1 MKGTEKRFVCLLA
14 IVILFFGVAGCGK
27 NPQASSTPFT
37 STPTASSP
45 ARAANDNQNP
55 SQEDVRPDIEQR
67 RQQAQE
73 EAQKTIDQEAA
84 GAIEETKNVVKAIAD
99 NRIVDAFAG
108 IERVNGTINVLLARY
123 PAAAQIPVAAEV
135 DVIDLAPT
143 DRKSISNIV
152 TAVNAAI
159 LEQDFPSA
167 RVLLHGLT
175 SELRVRTYNMLLA
188 TYPNA
193 LRDAARLLD
202 QQKTKEASDVLIT
215 ALNTLTVVD
224 RVDPLP
230 LLIAQKEINKAESL
244 GDKDKD
250 AALNLLADSRM
261 QLERAR
267 ALGYAGK
274 DPEYDALN
282 KSISDLQNQLKGNRS
297 PLQAF
302 TDLREKLSAFFKKQ
316 SGTSRHS

>member
-27 NPQASSTPFT
+27 NPQASSTPN
-37 STPTASSP
+37 ASSP
-45 ARAANDNQNP
+45 ARAENDNQNP

-123 PAAAQIPVAAEV
+123 PAAAQIPVAA
-135 DVIDLAPT
+135 DVQIIDLAPT

-159 LEQDFPSA
+159 LEQDFPAA

-188 TYPNA
+188 TYPNS

-261 QLERAR
+261 QLERAK

>member
-1 MKGTEKRFVCLLA
+1 MNDTRKRFVCLLA
-14 IVILFFGVAGCGK
+14 IVILCFGAGGCGK
-27 NPQASSTPFT
+27 NPQASSTP
-37 STPTASSP
+37 PASSP
-45 ARAANDNQNP
+45 ARAENDNQNP
-55 SQEDVRPDIEQR
+55 PQQDVRPDIEQR

-73 EAQKTIDQEAA
+73 EAQKTIDQEAV
-84 GAIEETKNVVKAIAD
+84 GAIEETKNVVKEIAD
-99 NRIVDAFAG
+99 NRIVDALAG
-108 IERVNGTINVLLARY
+108 IERATGTINVLLARY
-123 PAAAQIPVAAEV
+123 PVAALIPVAAEV
-135 DVIDLAPT
+135 HVIDLAPT

-152 TAVNAAI
+152 TAVNAAM

-175 SELRVRTYNMLLA
+175 SEVRVRTYNLPLE
-188 TYPNA
+188 TYPSV

-202 QQKTKEASDVLIT
+202 QQKNKEASDMLIT

-250 AALNLLADSRM
+250 AALKLLADSRM
-261 QLERAR
+261 QLERAK

-282 KSISDLQNQLKGNRS
+282 NSISNLEKQLKGNVNTLR
-297 PLQAF
+297 AF
-302 TDLREKLSAFFKKQ
+302 TDLRDQFSAFFKKQ

>member
-27 NPQASSTPFT
+27 NPQASSTPN
-37 STPTASSP
+37 ASSP
-45 ARAANDNQNP
+45 ARAENDNQNP

-159 LEQDFPSA
+159 LEQDCPSA

-175 SELRVRTYNMLLA
+175 SELRVRTYDMLLA

-193 LRDAARLLD
+193 LRNAARLLD
-202 QQKTKEASDVLIT
+202 QHKTKEASDVLIT

-282 KSISDLQNQLKGNRS
+282 KSISDLQNQLKGNGS